1 MTPGSLS
8 RLSAVSQL
16 TCSQEVHDQ
25 GWRRPGT
32 EEAIACEC
40 S

>member
-1 MTPGSLS
+1 MTPGPFS
-8 RLSAVSQL
+8 RLSALSQL
-16 TCSQEVHDQ
+16 IRSPEADDRH
-25 GWRRPGT
+25 WRRPGT